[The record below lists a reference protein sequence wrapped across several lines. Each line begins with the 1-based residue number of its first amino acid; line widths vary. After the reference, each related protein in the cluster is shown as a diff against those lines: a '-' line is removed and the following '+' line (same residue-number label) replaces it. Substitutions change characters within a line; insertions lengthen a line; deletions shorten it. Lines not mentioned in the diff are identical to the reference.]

1 MDPID
6 PNAKQI
12 QVCVMSL
19 FSFFGRRQTRED
31 SYLLLFTGRHSSSS
45 RHKTSS
51 RQRNEGKEN
60 GGYLSETEELGC
72 VSKNKWGFLQPYS
85 LRWPYHSD
93 LFYYHAFPLLLWIQ
107 YVTFPILFFLFIS
120 LNYLIVVIFLFF
132 ILKGLYLH
140 AVTETKLLVDTTR
153 GQTLRINVPLSSFI
167 FFIFLRRKDIVRV
180 TNIVMII
187 FMCSL
192 ISLFLPFDVRYWVL
206 TPLISVESSIMILY
220 VP

>member
-1 MDPID
+1 VDPID

-31 SYLLLFTGRHSSSS
+31 SYLLLLTGRHSSSS

-167 FFIFLRRKDIVRV
+167 FFNFFTEK
-180 TNIVMII
+180 
-187 FMCSL
+187 
-192 ISLFLPFDVRYWVL
+192 RY
-206 TPLISVESSIMILY
+206 S
-220 VP
+220 